1 MPRSCCNDS
10 VHFNPYG
17 GSGAQVAAALA
28 TLVQDDCVSADDVLD
43 TCRAHGMT
51 LTGLT
56 DDEGA
61 RILDW
66 SRRLREVF
74 AAGEADQVELVN
86 RLLLTAAAR
95 PHISGHDG
103 KPPHLHYASEDA
115 GAVERVQAHS
125 AGGLAH
131 LVCEAPDRFG
141 LCAREGCGIAFVDT
155 SRNGRRR
162 FCSTRCGT
170 RVNVADHRARQLSA

>member
-1 MPRSCCNDS
+1 

-28 TLVQDDCVSADDVLD
+28 TLAQRGAPAAEVLA
-43 TCRAHGMT
+43 TCRDHGMS
-51 LTGLT
+51 LTHLT
-56 DDEGA
+56 AGDAA

-66 SRRLREVF
+66 GRRLRTVF
-74 AAGEADQVELVN
+74 AAAPADRVDLVN
-86 RLLLTAAAR
+86 ALLATAAAQ
-95 PHISGHDG
+95 PHISRHDG
-103 KPPHLHYASEDA
+103 KPPHLHYASEHAAPVD
-115 GAVERVQAHS
+115 RVRAHS

-131 LVCEAPDRFG
+131 LVCEAPDRLG

-170 RVNVADHRARQLSA
+170 RVNVADHRARRTRG